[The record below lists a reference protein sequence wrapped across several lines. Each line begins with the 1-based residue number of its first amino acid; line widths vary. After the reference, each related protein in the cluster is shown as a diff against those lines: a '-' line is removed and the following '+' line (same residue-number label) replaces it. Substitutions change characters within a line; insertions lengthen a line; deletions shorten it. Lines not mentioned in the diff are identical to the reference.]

1 MNTKSKI
8 VLSLGLLAVPFALWA
23 KSPESAYV
31 ESYRGRTGI
40 PVPLSVVMPE
50 LEAKYTGQSVVFE
63 FVVDATGKPVQ
74 IAPASPS
81 TDAELVA
88 SVTAAITQWRFAPAL
103 VDGRPVARKVALPVN
118 IVGQFD
124 NATRFAVK

>member
-8 VLSLGLLAVPFALWA
+8 VLSLGWLAVPFALWA

-74 IAPASPS
+74 IAPAAPNA
-81 TDAELVA
+81 DAELVA
-88 SVTAAITQWRFAPAL
+88 SVTAAIAQWRFAPAL

>member
-8 VLSLGLLAVPFALWA
+8 VLSLGLLSAPLALWA
-23 KSPESAYV
+23 WSPESAYV
-31 ESYRGRTGI
+31 ASYRGRTGI
-40 PVPLSVVMPE
+40 PVPLSVVTPE
-50 LEAKYTGQSVVFE
+50 LAAKYTGQTVVFE

-74 IAPASPS
+74 IAPAAPN

-103 VDGRPVARKVALPVN
+103 VDGRPVARKVVLPLN

-124 NATRFAVK
+124 PAPRFALK

>member
-50 LEAKYTGQSVVFE
+50 LEAKYSGQTVVFE
-63 FVVDATGKPVQ
+63 FVVDATGKPVL
-74 IAPASPS
+74 IAPAAPS
-81 TDAELVA
+81 ADADLVA

-103 VDGRPVARKVALPVN
+103 VDGLPVARKVALPVN

-124 NATRFAVK
+124 NAPRFAVK

>member
-1 MNTKSKI
+1 MNTKSKT

-63 FVVDATGKPVQ
+63 FVVDATGQPVQ
-74 IAPASPS
+74 IAPASPGL
-81 TDAELVA
+81 DAELVA
-88 SVTAAITQWRFAPAL
+88 SVSAAITQWRFAPAL

-124 NATRFAVK
+124 KATRFAAK

>member
-74 IAPASPS
+74 IAPAAPNI
-81 TDAELVA
+81 DAELVA

-103 VDGRPVARKVALPVN
+103 VNGRPVARKVALPVN

>member
-8 VLSLGLLAVPFALWA
+8 VLSLGWLAVPFALWA

-63 FVVDATGKPVQ
+63 FVVDATGKPVH
-74 IAPASPS
+74 IAPAAPN

-103 VDGRPVARKVALPVN
+103 VNGRPVARKVALPVN